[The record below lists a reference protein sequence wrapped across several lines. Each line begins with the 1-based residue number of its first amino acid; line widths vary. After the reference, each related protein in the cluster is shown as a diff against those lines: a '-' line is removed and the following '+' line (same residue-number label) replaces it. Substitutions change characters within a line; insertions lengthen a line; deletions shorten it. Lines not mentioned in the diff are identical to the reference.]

1 MYTTE
6 LEAQQV
12 LVHLYTIFMANSI
25 LIYDH
30 LATLPEEIRF
40 IWCRPRATSAMI
52 FLVNR
57 YVAVLGNVL
66 GLLSN
71 FLPVST
77 QRFQLCFLNIYYFAQ
92 QET

>member
-1 MYTTE
+1 
-6 LEAQQV
+6 
-12 LVHLYTIFMANSI
+12 I

-77 QRFQLCFLNIYYFAQ
+77 QVLHFCAYIRLTSSLYLRRGFKSAS
-92 QET
+92 

>member
-1 MYTTE
+1 
-6 LEAQQV
+6 
-12 LVHLYTIFMANSI
+12 
-25 LIYDH
+25 
-30 LATLPEEIRF
+30 
-40 IWCRPRATSAMI
+40 MI

-77 QRFQLCFLNIYYFAQ
+77 QVLHFCTYIRLTGSLYLRRGFKSAS
-92 QET
+92 